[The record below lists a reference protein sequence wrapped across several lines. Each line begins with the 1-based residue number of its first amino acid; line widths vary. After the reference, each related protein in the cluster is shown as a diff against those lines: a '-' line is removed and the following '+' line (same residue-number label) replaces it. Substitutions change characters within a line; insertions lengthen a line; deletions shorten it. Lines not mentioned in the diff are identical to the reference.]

1 MTDHELREQ
10 ITRIIRDSNLDETRF
25 SVGIGGDYDKRKRRF
40 TYDFR
45 SKESNAKSRDVIQYA
60 IKYFKN
66 CDLCLIWT
74 VLQPTDETR
83 SVRRWVVSAPA
94 EAILNCTGQGI
105 SKSVEFNG
113 RNTENVYVTTLNG
126 LPDFLA
132 QYGHLFR

>member
-1 MTDHELREQ
+1 MSDNELRKQ
-10 ITRIIRDSNLDETRF
+10 IMSMIRNSNLDETMF
-25 SVGIGGDYDKRKRRF
+25 SVGIGEDYDKQRNRF
-40 TYDFR
+40 VYDF
-45 SKESNAKSRDVIQYA
+45 SNKKNKEAIRYA
-60 IKYFKN
+60 LKYFKKY
-66 CDLCLIWT
+66 DICLIWT